1 MRCDGR
7 SRFWPVRSAILMQTK
22 KDNFWGEPILKPF
35 FFLFPFFGA
44 SYTLYLFFCYQ
55 KALEVMLRDD
65 VKPLSASPQL
75 AKDTNAVDNLL
86 KISFLRNYALPLIM
100 RDPSLYDLDAFYDHP
115 LLSFLT
121 AMSPNYDG
129 YEAAFEQYDRETRQ
143 VYSSVSVC
151 GKI

>member
-1 MRCDGR
+1 
-7 SRFWPVRSAILMQTK
+7 
-22 KDNFWGEPILKPF
+22 
-35 FFLFPFFGA
+35 
-44 SYTLYLFFCYQ
+44 
-55 KALEVMLRDD
+55 MLRDD

-129 YEAAFEQYDRETRQ
+129 YEAAFEQYDIETRQ
-143 VYSSVSVC
+143 VYSSVSVF
-151 GKI
+151 II